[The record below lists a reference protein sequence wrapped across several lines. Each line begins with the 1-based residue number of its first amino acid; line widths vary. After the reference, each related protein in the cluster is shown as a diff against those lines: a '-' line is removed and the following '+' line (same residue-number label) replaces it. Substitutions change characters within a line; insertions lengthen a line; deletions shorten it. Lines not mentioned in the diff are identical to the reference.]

1 MEDQKGPGPKK
12 KVLVRK
18 STVTKESVVPEDAKE
33 SPTPESEWK
42 YNMSE
47 KEREQRSLGASGDLS
62 SSTGG
67 LKSASIGK
75 KLTPLTEEEQKEGTR
90 NLEKIKPEEASYYVD
105 NTLGYKK
112 GNVPTASAITTID
125 KISKI
130 VDGFGSATVAEVK
143 DLFEGAYGKKML
155 ERSGLTENEFKE
167 LTREGSDEGKK
178 NFYYSIL
185 QRVNEKRKDL
195 GDLKATRSS
204 VVVEPIQK
212 VPTPESDKVVE
223 NRIDSAVKLIKDSK
237 GKVRQEMKDTK

>member
-18 STVTKESVVPEDAKE
+18 STVTKESVIPKDAKE
-33 SPTPESEWK
+33 SPAPESEWK

-47 KEREQRSLGASGDLS
+47 KELEQRRLGVSGDLS
-62 SSTGG
+62 SSLGG

-75 KLTPLTEEEQKEGTR
+75 NLTPLTEEEQKEGTK
-90 NLEKIKPEEASYYVD
+90 NLQKIKPEEASYYLE

-112 GNVPTASAITTID
+112 GNIPTETAITTID

-130 VDGFGSATVAEVK
+130 VDGFGSATIAEVK

-155 ERSGLTENEFKE
+155 ERSDLTENDFKE

-212 VPTPESDKVVE
+212 VPSPESETVVE
-223 NRIDSAVKLIKDSK
+223 NKPDSAFKRVKDSK
-237 GKVRQEMKDTK
+237 GAVRMVKKD